1 MDFLNIGSGEF
12 FFLVLLAILL
22 VGPKRAVE
30 WTQQAVRLMARL
42 RQEWLAVQRDVAREV
57 QALQQ
62 ETVSTLRP
70 ALQEVARGHP
80 DGPGEGAEIV
90 QSIRETAREIQALQ
104 TQVASLSER
113 LKPTNDFAG

>member
-30 WTQQAVRLMARL
+30 WTQQAVRLMARI
-42 RQEWLAVQRDVAREV
+42 RQEWLAVQRDVVREV

-62 ETVSTLRP
+62 ETVSTLQP
-70 ALQEVARGHP
+70 ALQEVVPGHP
-80 DGPGEGAEIV
+80 DWQQEVAETV
-90 QSIRETAREIQALQ
+90 QPIRETAREIQVLQ
-104 TQVASLSER
+104 TQVASLTEK
-113 LKPTNDFAG
+113 LKPTSDFAG